1 MVDSP
6 KVGLLR
12 ESGRFIKEGDLESF
26 ADIWRHE
33 GLKKLFE
40 TGLYYAGKHD
50 LGRLAIGHLFGI
62 EDADPRLVTNVGG
75 LELQRPGGVTAGW
88 DKPGKTILGWQS
100 LGAGFMIPGAV
111 TMYRQYGN
119 PMVRLHT
126 FDRQLGDH
134 GKNVSRNSLGF
145 NSLGSEEFVYN
156 ICRQRE
162 MGDVT
167 IPIIAQITLNKEMYE
182 PANRHMIPGM
192 IAATVKKVMP
202 VADAIELG
210 LTSPNTLG
218 MRDAQDA
225 EEFTYANVMAANETI
240 DGSMPLSFKGDGDGG
255 EERLEMYCRLVE
267 RTGLGILSLI
277 NSTALERI
285 KVKYMAADMPGGLAG
300 SDPEYQQLA
309 LDSVRYLYEGVG
321 DKVDIIGMGGVD
333 SADQAV
339 RMFKAGASAIGVNTA
354 IRKLGLRTMR
364 VINGGL
370 SVHREVQ
377 AVDLLDQLIGSGT
390 SRGPKYLAR

>member
-1 MVDSP
+1 
-6 KVGLLR
+6 
-12 ESGRFIKEGDLESF
+12 
-26 ADIWRHE
+26 
-33 GLKKLFE
+33 
-40 TGLYYAGKHD
+40 
-50 LGRLAIGHLFGI
+50 
-62 EDADPRLVTNVGG
+62 
-75 LELQRPGGVTAGW
+75 
-88 DKPGKTILGWQS
+88 
-100 LGAGFMIPGAV
+100 MIPGAV

-321 DKVDIIGMGGVD
+321 DRVDIIGMGGVD

-390 SRGPKYLAR
+390 SRCPKYLAR